1 MYGKVTNSAYF
12 SRRHD
17 LSLDNRLAVK
27 KHNITFFG
35 GFMFLRFCV
44 WVLFFCLGY
53 WKKKNKLAVTYMVAY
68 ISVNPGNM
76 NSLKIGPLCL
86 SCTNLY
92 TTRVSYQK
100 LRSRSELKNCQE
112 EEEIFACQSEVHL
125 SAAIIMSYRF
135 SLSLSLFLFLTPVLP
150 NWPTIHVT
158 PVKNSS
164 ETFMS
169 KIEQYVLYD
178 LFNKPKHFK
187 CWHLEIPF
195 VVQNARMTT

>member
-1 MYGKVTNSAYF
+1 VFGYC
-12 SRRHD
+12 
-17 LSLDNRLAVK
+17 
-27 KHNITFFG
+27 FFAWAIG
-35 GFMFLRFCV
+35 
-44 WVLFFCLGY
+44 
-53 WKKKNKLAVTYMVAY
+53 KKNKLAVTYMVAY

-135 SLSLSLFLFLTPVLP
+135 SLSLSFSFSFSRSLFLSFPSLSHASVAKLTY
-150 NWPTIHVT
+150 
-158 PVKNSS
+158 NSCDPGQ
-164 ETFMS
+164 E
-169 KIEQYVLYD
+169 
-178 LFNKPKHFK
+178 FK
-187 CWHLEIPF
+187 
-195 VVQNARMTT
+195 

>member
-1 MYGKVTNSAYF
+1 MYGKGTNSAYF

-27 KHNITFFG
+27 KHNVFF
-35 GFMFLRFCV
+35 FWVLCFCV
-44 WVLFFCLGY
+44 FVFGYLGY
-53 WKKKNKLAVTYMVAY
+53 WEKKNKLAVTYMVAY

-135 SLSLSLFLFLTPVLP
+135 SLSLSLSFSRSLSLSFPSLSLASVAKLTYKSCDPGQ
-150 NWPTIHVT
+150 
-158 PVKNSS
+158 
-164 ETFMS
+164 E
-169 KIEQYVLYD
+169 
-178 LFNKPKHFK
+178 FK
-187 CWHLEIPF
+187 
-195 VVQNARMTT
+195 

>member
-1 MYGKVTNSAYF
+1 MYGKGTNSAYF

-27 KHNITFFG
+27 KHNVFL
-35 GFMFLRFCV
+35 GFYVFAFL
-44 WVLFFCLGY
+44 CLGTVFLLGLLG
-53 WKKKNKLAVTYMVAY
+53 KKNKLAVTYMVAY

-135 SLSLSLFLFLTPVLP
+135 SLSLSLSFSRSLSLSFPSLSLASVAKLTYKSCDPGQ
-150 NWPTIHVT
+150 
-158 PVKNSS
+158 
-164 ETFMS
+164 E
-169 KIEQYVLYD
+169 
-178 LFNKPKHFK
+178 FK
-187 CWHLEIPF
+187 
-195 VVQNARMTT
+195 